1 MDKGFRVLERIV
13 QAANIRQ
20 KVIASNIANVD
31 TPGYKAKDVKF
42 DNLLG
47 REMKLLTSDPKHIG
61 GGDAGVM
68 SAREEVEGNLSWE
81 DKNNV
86 ELNAEVANMTENA
99 LLHDAAVTIMTTKIK
114 MFKNAISTR
123 GR

>member
-1 MDKGFRVLERIV
+1 MDKGFNILQKIIH
-13 QAANIRQ
+13 AADIKQ
-20 KVIASNIANVD
+20 KVISSNIANAD

-47 REMKLLTSDPKHIG
+47 KEMKLLTTNGKHL
-61 GGDAGVM
+61 GGDAGTV
-68 SAREEVEGNLSWE
+68 SAKTEVEDNLSWE

-86 ELNAEVANMTENA
+86 ELNVEVAKMTENA
-99 LLHDAAVTIMTTKIK
+99 LLHDTAITIMSTKIRMYK
-114 MFKNAISTR
+114 TAISR